1 MFAAAPQLVLAAE
14 GRSGLFLI
22 LPEIHELIWGI
33 VSFAVLV
40 FMLWKF
46 AGPALN
52 RTLEA
57 RQQAVVGGMR
67 EAEDAKLEAQG
78 LLNDYREQ
86 LANAKEESNRIIEEA
101 RLTAEAMRSDMVA
114 KAKAEAEE
122 IVAKARGEV
131 AAERE
136 RALAEVRQEVAN
148 LSIDLAER
156 VVQGSLDRRAQEGL
170 IDRYLD
176 ELERMG

>member
-1 MFAAAPQLVLAAE
+1 MFAAAPLLVLAAE
-14 GRSGLFLI
+14 ERSGLFLI

-67 EAEDAKLEAQG
+67 EAEEAKLEAQG
-78 LLNDYREQ
+78 LLDDYREQ

-101 RLTAEAMRSDMVA
+101 RQTAEAMRSELLA
-114 KAKAEAEE
+114 KAQAEAEE
-122 IVAKARGEV
+122 TVAKARSEV

-156 VVQGSLDRRAQEGL
+156 VVQGSLDREAQEVL
-170 IDRYLD
+170 IGRYLE